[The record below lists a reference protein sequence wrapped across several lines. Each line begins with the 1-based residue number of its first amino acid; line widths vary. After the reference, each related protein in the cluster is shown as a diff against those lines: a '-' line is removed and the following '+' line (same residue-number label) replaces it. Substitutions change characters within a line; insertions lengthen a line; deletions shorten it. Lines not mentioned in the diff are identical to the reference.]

1 MEQDAKEIPT
11 WVGVYEAEVC
21 KFLKNPYYNNKE
33 LIKAILNS
41 NLTLEARII
50 LISLVNEREE
60 EKESSAK
67 EKEEEKIDF
76 FSLKMVNENLMNK
89 GNRK

>member
-1 MEQDAKEIPT
+1 M
-11 WVGVYEAEVC
+11 
-21 KFLKNPYYNNKE
+21 NNKD

-50 LISLVNEREE
+50 LISLVNDREE

-67 EKEEEKIDF
+67 EKEEERIDF

>member
-1 MEQDAKEIPT
+1 M
-11 WVGVYEAEVC
+11 
-21 KFLKNPYYNNKE
+21 NNKE

-41 NLTLEARII
+41 NLTLEARLT

-60 EKESSAK
+60 EKEISAK

-89 GNRK
+89 GNRKWKRKNY

>member
-1 MEQDAKEIPT
+1 M
-11 WVGVYEAEVC
+11 
-21 KFLKNPYYNNKE
+21 NNKE

-41 NLTLEARII
+41 NLTLEARLT

-60 EKESSAK
+60 EKEISAK

>member
-1 MEQDAKEIPT
+1 M
-11 WVGVYEAEVC
+11 
-21 KFLKNPYYNNKE
+21 NNKE

-41 NLTLEARII
+41 NLTLEERII

>member
-1 MEQDAKEIPT
+1 M
-11 WVGVYEAEVC
+11 
-21 KFLKNPYYNNKE
+21 NNKE

-60 EKESSAK
+60 EKEISAK

>member
-1 MEQDAKEIPT
+1 M
-11 WVGVYEAEVC
+11 
-21 KFLKNPYYNNKE
+21 NNKE

-41 NLTLEARII
+41 NLTLEARLA